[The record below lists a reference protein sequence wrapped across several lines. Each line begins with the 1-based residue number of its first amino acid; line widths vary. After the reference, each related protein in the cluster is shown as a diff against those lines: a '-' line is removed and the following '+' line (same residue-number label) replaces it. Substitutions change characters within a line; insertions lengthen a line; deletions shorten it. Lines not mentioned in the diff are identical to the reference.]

1 VPEDPTC
8 MMQPM
13 DGDAAEG
20 KDGMG
25 MGGMNGGKGDREMM
39 DNDGGK
45 GDGDNWDSKVMEANI
60 TFLMTAFG
68 IALGS
73 GLQLF
78 RYRSDADYYNV
89 SSGITSTNW
98 WEMGN

>member
-1 VPEDPTC
+1 MPEDPTC

-45 GDGDNWDSKVMEANI
+45 GDGDN
-60 TFLMTAFG
+60 
-68 IALGS
+68 
-73 GLQLF
+73 
-78 RYRSDADYYNV
+78 
-89 SSGITSTNW
+89 
-98 WEMGN
+98 